1 MSELAW
7 RASVHGT
14 RFRHGAAWYV
24 TCPAQDVVAES
35 QRAVPERGASPAP
48 HRVWRSIVGAPAEQV
63 MDLVYHLL
71 SFLDPAVD
79 MVLRDLRSGRTWQG
93 ALLPLP
99 EVREAVGRLRQ
110 TFVAFGA
117 VECAVYT
124 DQDQFTITRDR
135 LLIID
140 SRTDRWTYR
149 LDAAG
154 FEPRAQLPSPTWNPE
169 RAVRRRDAALEE
181 TLWVAAERLGLEERR
196 T

>member
-7 RASVHGT
+7 RASAHES

-24 TCPAQDVVAES
+24 VTPPHEAPEEDVSRATPAL
-35 QRAVPERGASPAP
+35 
-48 HRVWRSIVGAPAEQV
+48 WRCIVGAPAEQV

-71 SFLDPAVD
+71 GFLDPAVD
-79 MVLRDLRSGRTWQG
+79 VMLRDLRSGRTWQG

-154 FEPRAQLPSPTWNPE
+154 FESRAQLPQAAWNPE
-169 RAVRRRDAALEE
+169 LVARRRDAALEE

-196 T
+196 A